1 MHTKKISTLAGFLF
15 LSSVSFA
22 QPIRVELD
30 GRQLSFDQPPVRI
43 GGSLVVPLRGIFE
56 ALQAEVNYSRATRS
70 IRANKGNTVV
80 ELTLG
85 SREARINGRPI
96 FLDVAADTIGGST
109 MVPLRF
115 VSEALGAEVK
125 WNGATQTV
133 SMFSGGASVD
143 PTLPPVEQGNKPKID
158 TVTHNA
164 TRPLK
169 AGDSFDVVL
178 TGDPGGQASF
188 EILGALRSQPMQEVR
203 SGRYEARFVIPNG
216 LQVDRGVLM
225 GRIER
230 AGQESTSEAR
240 RTITI
245 ESGQAS
251 NNGSSGFTM
260 EPSPNSQVGS
270 SRPLVRVV
278 FPQAVQQNSIRL
290 YLDQIEFTRD
300 VRFMG
305 PQEIQFTPTFDLNMG
320 QHQVEVVAQSTQGQR
335 VNPKW
340 SFQVSNS
347 ANSAQVQSLEPSD
360 GSTTASSRP
369 RIGASFDRP
378 VNNLRLVIDGVDVT
392 SQSSRTG
399 NQIVWSA
406 PYDLSQGQ
414 HTAQVQAT
422 DGQNQSVQ
430 RSWSFTLNPAAAVT
444 NISSV
449 TLNTISASTGQNV
462 QVIAVGPPQSQATFS
477 LGSGQG
483 MFMQEIQPGRYEG
496 NYRIQSNDTGTVFAN
511 VQMRTPNGQVLTRQS
526 QSNIRLNPGLQQN
539 NLTINNVADGQTV
552 PVSFNLQGNGSPG
565 SSITVTVSYLKPD
578 VVSVLTG
585 RQESFTVNGV
595 VSGSGTYSVPI
606 NASSVPSRSEMTL
619 TVQSSAGGQSVTR
632 RVRRQ

>member
-1 MHTKKISTLAGFLF
+1 MYTKKLSTLTGFL
-15 LSSVSFA
+15 LLTSLSFA

-30 GRQLSFDQPPVRI
+30 GRQLNFDQPPVRL

-85 SREARINGRPI
+85 SREARINGRSVY
-96 FLDVAADTIGGST
+96 LDVAADTIGGST

-133 SMFSGGASVD
+133 SMFSGGASMD
-143 PTLPPVEQGNKPKID
+143 PTNPPIEQGTKPRIE

-164 TRPLK
+164 TRNLS
-169 AGDSFDVVL
+169 AGDSFDVVV

-203 SGRYEARFVIPNG
+203 PGRYESRFSIPNG
-216 LQVDRGVLM
+216 LIVDRGVLM

-230 AGQESTSEAR
+230 GGQESTSEAR
-240 RTITI
+240 RTLTI
-245 ESGQAS
+245 GSGQS
-251 NNGSSGFTM
+251 NNAAGSGFTM
-260 EPSPNSQVGS
+260 EPTPNTQVGS
-270 SRPLVRVV
+270 SRPLVRVQ
-278 FPQAVQQNSIRL
+278 FPQAVQQNSIRM
-290 YLDQIEFTRD
+290 YLDQIEVTRD

-305 PQEIQFTPTFDLNMG
+305 PQEIQFTPNFDLNMG

-340 SFQVSNS
+340 SFQVGNS
-347 ANSAQVQSLEPSD
+347 ANAPQVQNLEPSD
-360 GSTTASSRP
+360 GGTTASSRP
-369 RIGASFDRP
+369 RIGASFDRQ
-378 VNNLRLVIDGVDVT
+378 VTNMRLIIDGQDVT
-392 SQSSRTG
+392 NQSSRTG

-414 HTAQVQAT
+414 HSAQVQAT
-422 DGQNQSVQ
+422 DSQNQSVQ
-430 RSWSFTLNPAAAVT
+430 RSWSFNLNPAAGAT
-444 NISSV
+444 DITSV
-449 TLNTISASTGQNV
+449 TMNSSSASTGQSI

-483 MFMQEIQPGRYEG
+483 LFMQETQPGRYEG

-511 VQMRTPNGQVLTRQS
+511 VQMRTPNGQVLNRQS
-526 QSNIRLNPGLQQN
+526 QSNIRLNPGLMQN

-552 PVSFNLQGNGSPG
+552 PQNFNLQGNGSPG
-565 SSITVTVSYLKPD
+565 SSVTVTVSYLKPD

-595 VSGSGTYSVPI
+595 VNGSGTYSIPI
-606 NASSVPSRSEMTL
+606 NASSVPARSEMTL

>member
-1 MHTKKISTLAGFLF
+1 MHTKKLSTLAGFLF

-56 ALQAEVNYSRATRS
+56 ALQAEVNYTRATRS

-143 PTLPPVEQGNKPKID
+143 PTLPPVEQGSKPKID
-158 TVTHNA
+158 NVTHNA
-164 TRPLK
+164 TRQLK
-169 AGDSFDVVL
+169 AGDAFDVVL

-230 AGQESTSEAR
+230 GGQESTSEAR

-245 ESGQAS
+245 GSGQAS
-251 NNGSSGFTM
+251 NSGSSGFTM
-260 EPSPNSQVGS
+260 EPSPNTQVGS

-278 FPQAVQQNSIRL
+278 FPQAVQQNSIRM
-290 YLDQIEFTRD
+290 YLDQIEVTRD

-305 PQEIQFTPTFDLNMG
+305 PQEIQFTPNFDLNMG

-340 SFQVSNS
+340 SFQVGNT
-347 ANSAQVQSLEPSD
+347 ANSVQVQSLEPSD

-378 VNNLRLVIDGVDVT
+378 VNNLRLIIDGVDVT
-392 SQSSRTG
+392 NQSSRTG
-399 NQIVWSA
+399 NQIVWTA

-430 RSWSFTLNPAAAVT
+430 RSWSFTLNPASAVT
-444 NISSV
+444 NITSV

-483 MFMQEIQPGRYEG
+483 IFMQESQPGRYEG

-526 QSNIRLNPGLQQN
+526 QSNIRLNPGLMQN

-595 VSGSGTYSVPI
+595 VSGSGTYSIPI

-619 TVQSSAGGQSVTR
+619 TVQSSAGGQSVSR

>member
-1 MHTKKISTLAGFLF
+1 MHTKKLSTLAGFLF
-15 LSSVSFA
+15 LTSMSFA

-30 GRQLSFDQPPVRI
+30 GRQLSFGQPPVRI

-56 ALQAEVNYSRATRS
+56 ALQAEVKYSPATRS

-85 SREARINGRPI
+85 SREARINGRSVY
-96 FLDVAADTIGGST
+96 LDVAADTIGGST

-133 SMFSGGASVD
+133 SMFSGGATMD
-143 PTLPPVEQGNKPKID
+143 PTNPPIEQGTKPKIE

-164 TRPLK
+164 TRKLK

-188 EILGALRSQPMQEVR
+188 EILGSLRAQPMQEVR
-203 SGRYEARFVIPNG
+203 PGRYEARFVIPNG
-216 LQVDRGVLM
+216 LEVERGVLM
-225 GRIER
+225 ARIER
-230 AGQESTSEAR
+230 GGLEAVSEAR

-245 ESGQAS
+245 ESGQS
-251 NNGSSGFTM
+251 NNSGSSGFTM
-260 EPSPNSQVGS
+260 EPTPNTQVGS
-270 SRPLVRVV
+270 SRPMVRVV
-278 FPQAVQQNSIRL
+278 FPQAVQQNSIRM
-290 YLDQIEFTRD
+290 YVDQIDVTRN

-305 PQEIQFTPTFDLNMG
+305 PQEIQFTPTYDLNMG

-340 SFQVSNS
+340 SFQVGNS
-347 ANSAQVQSLEPSD
+347 ANAPQIQNLEPSD
-360 GSTTASSRP
+360 GSTTSNSRP
-369 RIGASFDRP
+369 RIGASFDRQ
-378 VNNLRLVIDGVDVT
+378 VNNMRLVIDGVDVT
-392 SQSSRTG
+392 NQSSRTG
-399 NQIVWSA
+399 NQIVWTA

-414 HTAQVQAT
+414 HNAQVQAT
-422 DGQNQSVQ
+422 DGQNQAVQ
-430 RSWSFTLNPAAAVT
+430 RAWSFNLNPAAAVT

-449 TLNTISASTGQNV
+449 TLSAISASTGQNI
-462 QVIAVGPPQSQATFS
+462 QVVAVGPPQSQATFS
-477 LGSGQG
+477 LGSGQNL
-483 MFMQEIQPGRYEG
+483 FMQETQPGRYEG

-511 VQMRTPNGQVLTRQS
+511 VQMRTPNGQVLNRQS
-526 QSNIRLNPGLQQN
+526 QSNIRLNPGLIQN

-552 PVSFNLQGNGSPG
+552 PQNFNLQGNGSPG
-565 SSITVTVSYLKPD
+565 SSVTVTVSYLKPD

-585 RQESFTVNGV
+585 RQETFTVNGV
-595 VSGSGTYSVPI
+595 VSGSGTYSIPI
-606 NASSVPSRSEMTL
+606 NASSVPARSEMTL
-619 TVQSSAGGQSVTR
+619 TVQSSGGQSVTR